1 MITCSKCSIEKPET
15 EYQTYFHSTQNK
27 MRRRNVCKVCFN
39 LQKKQYRK
47 SIISEKIIQPV
58 EDLTPLQVILPQ
70 PIDYSTN
77 PDYKPCK
84 ECNEYKPLD
93 MFHYFNKEKGLTF
106 NTCKVCESEKDRL
119 YYEQV
124 KEQNGGSKQVPLKCN
139 TYIDEYQKKNTFELM
154 TLMGYLYNEEYG
166 IWTKEGVKSIKD
178 GKPYFHFLKYY
189 KKGRKGGVISQID
202 KDKIIEYRNKGFSGK
217 RISMITKISETS
229 IYKIIKKHE
238 E

>member
-1 MITCSKCSIEKPET
+1 
-15 EYQTYFHSTQNK
+15 
-27 MRRRNVCKVCFN
+27 MRTRKVCRTCFN
-39 LQKKQYRK
+39 KQKIEYRE
-47 SIISEKIIQPV
+47 SIRNKKISPPV

-70 PIDYSTN
+70 PIDYSNN

-84 ECNEYKPLD
+84 ECNEYKPID
-93 MFHYFNKEKGLTF
+93 SFHYFNKEKGLTF

-139 TYIDEYQKKNTFELM
+139 TYIDQYQKKNTFELM

-189 KKGRKGGVISQID
+189 KKGRKGGTITEVE
-202 KDKIIEYRNKGFSGK
+202 KEKIIEYRKKGFSGK
-217 RISMITKISETS
+217 RISMITKISENS
-229 IYKIIKKHE
+229 IYKIIKSHE
-238 E
+238 EK